1 MRTFVAF
8 VLLYL
13 LFLVQASVTPWWPDL
28 VLLGLII
35 VSLHENRITSAL
47 AGAFAG
53 LCLDVTSPAFMGTHL
68 FTLAA
73 TGYGVAVLRT
83 VFARL
88 RMDQMINFCWRYV
101 APIAF
106 LQVIIDLV
114 IKEVF

>member
-1 MRTFVAF
+1 
-8 VLLYL
+8 
-13 LFLVQASVTPWWPDL
+13 
-28 VLLGLII
+28 
-35 VSLHENRITSAL
+35 
-47 AGAFAG
+47 
-53 LCLDVTSPAFMGTHL
+53 
-68 FTLAA
+68 
-73 TGYGVAVLRT
+73 VLRT

>member
-1 MRTFVAF
+1 MGA
-8 VLLYL
+8 LLTL
-13 LFLVQASVTPWWPDL
+13 SPWVIQRHEHHWPDPQGFRPERFL
-28 VLLGLII
+28 EQQKPEPFLPFGLGLPPWLGVPIYLAKI
-35 VSLHENRITSAL
+35 AGILSVLAL
-47 AGAFAG
+47 
-53 LCLDVTSPAFMGTHL
+53 
-68 FTLAA
+68 
-73 TGYGVAVLRT
+73 LRT